1 MCDHHR
7 NAVARQCAPAPAG
20 PPAWLSDGILM
31 ERPTRSIDAIGVR
44 RGRDVTA
51 RVQLHAINMH
61 CLTRLY
67 FKYLSPILQRIRLG
81 VLSSEFFNWLS
92 TPQPESST
100 SHR

>member
-51 RVQLHAINMH
+51 RVQL
-61 CLTRLY
+61 
-67 FKYLSPILQRIRLG
+67 LQAA
-81 VLSSEFFNWLS
+81 WLS
-92 TPQPESST
+92 IIDLAIAIPVAISYTVPIPSMGHHGAQHTLIWSSG
-100 SHR
+100 HP